1 MNAVRRSLLGRMCYD
16 IWIAKGCI
24 SLGGIIVLLILPV
37 ALYEMGKA
45 AGKGEGYRAAAR
57 DLRKPEQ

>member
-1 MNAVRRSLLGRMCYD
+1 MCYD

-24 SLGGIIVLLILPV
+24 SLGGIIVMLILPV

-45 AGKGEGYRAAAR
+45 AGKGEGYQAAAR